1 MLQVPPC
8 FPRRTKWMKSRSSVG
23 LWWCCIAHLW
33 GLIFR
38 EEGRPRGNLRPRRLL
53 STLASRDLWW
63 KFQLHLNSSLDL
75 RKASNSAN
83 AQLTVCSQRL
93 LRCLLQSSSQF
104 MLPKVL
110 ASLES
115 QRPSGFVTWLWSN
128 NFEIECSVS
137 RWITP
142 LGIKTTFVS
151 RAALFQWRRD
161 ACRSWKGISRSLWV
175 FSPPP
180 PLHVHTFCA
189 SWLLPS
195 LSATRPL
202 VQSQRNCLEI
212 RPCGFSMFSPCGRHW
227 EQGTR
232 GFTLAVDPL
241 TRSSC
246 RTEVSIPTYLLLPG
260 APPAGDLQLNPCIQR
275 LALGGWG
282 PNPLATV
289 GPALKGR
296 PSSPGAGPGLCC
308 DCSTAQAPLCQPR
321 SPHAPTGVVPSLQQT
336 SSPQSLKFCFPSHLI
351 CDNSPEVPWEEDSRW
366 AAREGRILECE
377 REKRQALSSSVI

>member
-1 MLQVPPC
+1 MMSRDGRLWTQDCFSPQNDVRPSFPKSDAFNKMMWKKNCSGSTMVPQENKVNKVKVIAWVVMVLYYSPVGC
-8 FPRRTKWMKSRSSVG
+8 DFQGRRQAKRKSK
-23 LWWCCIAHLW
+23 A
-33 GLIFR
+33 
-38 EEGRPRGNLRPRRLL
+38 RRLL
-53 STLASRDLWW
+53 STLASQDLCW

-83 AQLTVCSQRL
+83 AQLTVCRQRL
-93 LRCLLQSSSQF
+93 LRRLLQSSSEF

-128 NFEIECSVS
+128 NFEIERSIS

-151 RAALFQWRRD
+151 CAALFQWRRD

-175 FSPPP
+175 FFSPPP

-202 VQSQRNCLEI
+202 VHSQRNCLEI
-212 RPCGFSMFSPCGRHW
+212 RPCAFSMLSPCGRHW

-246 RTEVSIPTYLLLPG
+246 RTEVSIPTSLLLPG
-260 APPAGDLQLNPCIQR
+260 ALPAGDL
-275 LALGGWG
+275 
-282 PNPLATV
+282 
-289 GPALKGR
+289 
-296 PSSPGAGPGLCC
+296 
-308 DCSTAQAPLCQPR
+308 
-321 SPHAPTGVVPSLQQT
+321 
-336 SSPQSLKFCFPSHLI
+336 
-351 CDNSPEVPWEEDSRW
+351 
-366 AAREGRILECE
+366 
-377 REKRQALSSSVI
+377 

>member
-1 MLQVPPC
+1 MLQVPRY
-8 FPRRTKWMKSRSSVG
+8 FPRKMKWMKSRSSVG
-23 LWWCCIAHLW
+23 LWWCYIAHLRS
-33 GLIFR
+33 LTFR
-38 EEGRPRGNLRPRRLL
+38 EEGRPRGNLRPGRFF
-53 STLASRDLWW
+53 STLTSRASCW

-93 LRCLLQSSSQF
+93 LRRLLQSSPQF
-104 MLPKVL
+104 MLLKVL

-128 NFEIECSVS
+128 NFEIERSIS

-151 RAALFQWRRD
+151 CAALFQWRRD
-161 ACRSWKGISRSLWV
+161 ACRSWKGISRSLWEIC
-175 FSPPP
+175 SPPP

-202 VQSQRNCLEI
+202 VHSQRSCLEI

-227 EQGTR
+227 EQGTC
-232 GFTLAVDPL
+232 GFTLAEDPL

-246 RTEVSIPTYLLLPG
+246 RTEVSIPTSLLLPG
-260 APPAGDLQLNPCIQR
+260 APPAGDLQLNPCIQW
-275 LALGGWG
+275 LAIVGCWG

-289 GPALKGR
+289 GPALKGL

-308 DCSTAQAPLCQPR
+308 DCSTAQPPLCQPR
-321 SPHAPTGVVPSLQQT
+321 FPHVPTGVVPSLQQT
-336 SSPQSLKFCFPSHLI
+336 SRPVS
-351 CDNSPEVPWEEDSRW
+351 
-366 AAREGRILECE
+366 
-377 REKRQALSSSVI
+377 